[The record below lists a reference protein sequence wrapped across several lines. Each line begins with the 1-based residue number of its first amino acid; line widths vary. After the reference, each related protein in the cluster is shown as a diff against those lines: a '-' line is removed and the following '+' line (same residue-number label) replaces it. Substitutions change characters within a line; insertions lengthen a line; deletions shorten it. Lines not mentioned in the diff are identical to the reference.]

1 MLDPSQLRVRDLIP
15 DGLHLDQTMKGALS
29 QDRGAGAPRL
39 AWGVIGSQ
47 ASEALKSVLDMD
59 VLDVL
64 GQAWSVL
71 SQLHEYTDR
80 SKHPEGERSVVYL
93 GGHKFVKT
101 LYPQLTVTIEPL
113 KPVTLRFALDLTA
126 DVRSV
131 ALAICNGY
139 ITSTGAGD
147 GALSAQLK
155 YGDLALNKPQQ
166 RKLQFPGSFAFK
178 PPGLAIR

>member
-1 MLDPSQLRVRDLIP
+1 MIDPSQLKVRDLLP
-15 DGLHLDQTMKGALS
+15 DRLQIDQTMKDKLS
-29 QDRGAGAPRL
+29 QDRGAGAPKL

-47 ASEALKSVLDMD
+47 ASDALKSVLNVD

-64 GQAWSVL
+64 GQAWSVV

-93 GGHKFVKT
+93 GGHTFVKT

-113 KPVTLRFALDLTA
+113 KPVTLRFALDLIA
-126 DVRSV
+126 DIRSV

-155 YGDLALNKPQQ
+155 YGDVALNKPQE
-166 RKLQFPGSFAFK
+166 KKVQFPGNFAFK
-178 PPGLAIR
+178 SPGLAIR

>member
-1 MLDPSQLRVRDLIP
+1 MTEPDQLTVRDLLP
-15 DGLHLDQTMKGALS
+15 DKLDVEQTMKDAMS
-29 QDRGAGAPRL
+29 HDRGSGAPKL

-47 ASEALKSVLDMD
+47 GSAALKSVLDTN

-64 GQAWSVL
+64 VGAWSVL

-93 GGHKFVKT
+93 GTHSFVKT
-101 LYPQLTVTIEPL
+101 LYPQLKVTIEPFE
-113 KPVTLRFALDLTA
+113 PITLRFALDLMA
-126 DVRSV
+126 DIRSI
-131 ALAICNGY
+131 ALAICNGC

-155 YGDLALNKPQQ
+155 YGSIALNKPQQ
-166 RKLQFPGSFAFK
+166 KKVQFPGNFAFK
-178 PPGLAIR
+178 APGIAIR